1 MKFTLAHSNINVKD
15 LDKSLE
21 FYKQA
26 LGMEEVRR
34 HKASDGS
41 FELVFITES
50 SGAESHQP
58 HQIEL
63 TWLRDKDG
71 AYDLGDNESHIAFIV
86 DDIKEAHALHE
97 KMGCICF
104 ENQSMGLYFIED
116 PDGYWL
122 EIIPA
127 KR

>member
-1 MKFTLAHSNINVKD
+1 MKFTLAHSNINVCD
-15 LDKSLE
+15 LEKSIE
-21 FYKQA
+21 FYTKA
-26 LGMEEVRR
+26 LGLEIVRR
-34 HKASDGS
+34 HKAGDGS
-41 FELVFITES
+41 FELVFLADGVS
-50 SGAESHQP
+50 S

-63 TWLRDKDG
+63 TWLRDKEN

-86 DDIKEAHALHE
+86 DDIEQAHSLHE
-97 KMGCICF
+97 KMNCICY
-104 ENQSMGLYFIED
+104 ENKSMGLYFIED